1 MVKSIARRIGTPT
14 LGVITA
20 GVAALT
26 LGSWFVL
33 NQSEF
38 QSSRQALDY
47 ARPPSS
53 AISLLLLLPPSQRT
67 AQLEALAK
75 AGKRLDRSRARYLL
89 AADWIEQGQG
99 TKALPWL
106 KGLGQDYP
114 VLAPEIL
121 VKQAQA
127 QALAGNQAQ
136 ATASWQRLLE
146 RYPDNPNVAEALYAL
161 GQTQPKYWQQAIA
174 QFPAHPRTVEIAQR
188 LLKQNPQQLP
198 LLLLLARHG
207 LYLPEITAVLDR
219 LVKEYPGQLQPQ
231 DWEAIAFGYWEK
243 QEYGKAGAAYVQAP
257 QIALNAYRAGRGL
270 QLDQQNALAIAAYKR
285 LVKQFPQTKEAATA
299 WLKLADLAEEPA
311 QALQYLEQAI
321 QISTQVNRPEQTAAA
336 LLAKAK
342 LLEQQDQPLGATQT
356 RQQLLSKYTHTDA
369 AAELRWR
376 LATQRAAAQ
385 DFATAKKWSWQIAQQ
400 NPESELAPQATF
412 WAGKWAER
420 TKQKTEAK
428 QAFKQ
433 VLRLYPESYYA
444 WRVASL
450 SGWKVGSFT
459 TVRQLEPTIFQLPQR
474 LELPSGSAALQEL
487 YRIGQDQEAWTRW
500 QWEFQHR
507 SQPTASQQLTDGL
520 LRLGVGDYLD
530 GLFMISNLKDRSR
543 EEPETAAPYQTWQQQ
558 PGYWQALYPL
568 PYVQL
573 IQKWSQQRSLN
584 PLLVTALIRQESRF
598 EPDIRSVAGAT
609 GLMQLIPETASWV
622 APQVNLKR
630 YALTQPQDNVNLGT
644 WYLDYTHRTYD
655 NNSLLAVASYNA
667 GPGNVAEWV
676 QKQGLTDPDEFVEAI
691 PFPETK
697 GYVKAVFEN
706 YWNYMRLYNPDIA
719 KLVGQKR

>member
-1 MVKSIARRIGTPT
+1 MVKSIARRIGMPT
-14 LGVITA
+14 SVVVITA

-26 LGSWFVL
+26 MGSWLVL
-33 NQSEF
+33 NQSRF
-38 QSSRQALDY
+38 QPSRQDLDY
-47 ARPPSS
+47 ARSPSS
-53 AISLLLLLPPSQRT
+53 AISLLLHLPPSQRT
-67 AQLEALAK
+67 TLLEALAK
-75 AGKRLDRSRARYLL
+75 TGTQLDRSRARYLL
-89 AADWIEQGQG
+89 AADWVEQGQG
-99 TKALPWL
+99 AKALPWL
-106 KGLGQDYP
+106 KGLAQDYP

-127 QALAGNQAQ
+127 QALVGNQSQ
-136 ATASWQRLLE
+136 ATATWQLLLK
-146 RYPDNPNVAEALYAL
+146 RYPDNPAAAEALYAL
-161 GQTQPKYWQQAIA
+161 GQTQPDYWQQAIA
-174 QFPAHPRTVEIAQR
+174 RFPAHPRTVEIAQT
-188 LLKQNPQQLP
+188 LLKQNPKQLP

-207 LYLPEITAVLDR
+207 LYLSEITAVLDR

-231 DWEAIAFGYWEK
+231 DWEAVAFGYWEK
-243 QEYGKAGAAYVQAP
+243 QEYGKAGAAYSRAP
-257 QIALNAYRAGRGL
+257 QTALNAYRAGRGL
-270 QLDQQNALAIAAYKR
+270 QLDQQNQLAIAAYQR
-285 LVKQFPQTKEAATA
+285 LTGQFPQTQEAATA
-299 WLKLADLAEEPA
+299 WLKLADLAEQPA
-311 QALQYLEQAI
+311 QALQFLDQAI
-321 QISTQVNRPEQTAAA
+321 QASTQINRPQQTGAA

-342 LLEQQDQPLGATQT
+342 LLEQQQPSAATQV
-356 RQQLLSKYTHTDA
+356 RQQLLSEYTHTDA

-385 DFATAKKWSWQIAQQ
+385 DFATARKWSWQITQQ

-420 TKQKTEAK
+420 TGQKTNAK

-433 VLRLYPESYYA
+433 VLRHYPESYYA

-459 TVRQLEPTIFQLPQR
+459 TVRKLDPTLLQLPQR
-474 LELPSGSAALQEL
+474 LELPAGSKALQEL
-487 YRIGQDQEAWTRW
+487 YRIGQDQEAWRRW
-500 QWEFQHR
+500 QWEFKYR
-507 SQPTASQQLTDGL
+507 SEPTAAQQLTDGL
-520 LRLGVGDYLD
+520 LRLGAGDYLD
-530 GLFMISNLKDRSR
+530 GLFMIANLKDRSR
-543 EEPETAAPYQTWQQQ
+543 EEPESAAPYQTWQHQ

-568 PYVQL
+568 PYIEN

-584 PLLVTALIRQESRF
+584 PFLVTALIRQESRF
-598 EPDIRSVAGAT
+598 EPEIRSVVGAT
-609 GLMQLIPETASWV
+609 GLMQLMPETASWV

-630 YALTQPQDNVNLGT
+630 YALNQPQDNLNLGT

-676 QKQGLTDPDEFVEAI
+676 QKGPTDPDEFVEAI

-719 KLVGQKR
+719 KLVEQKL